1 MIVDVLFEPN
11 AYILNA
17 LTNDDHLTI
26 STRPKY
32 VMCHCFYI
40 ILNLF
45 FCIEGPSTTTES
57 QKPKHDKFVKNLSI
71 DQLLKN

>member
-45 FCIEGPSTTTES
+45 FFALKAQARQLNLKS
-57 QKPKHDKFVKNLSI
+57 QNMI
-71 DQLLKN
+71 NLLKTYLLISS